1 MKTKVKF
8 TTNKINHEVDP
19 SDSYTLQIMDRPV
32 YDESRIFGEV
42 VKDKTLP
49 FDEDMLQFAFLSV
62 LKGVSQKVAHD
73 CNPRRIGN
81 YLKFLPTIRGK
92 VKGPYSAYDPETC
105 STAIVIQS
113 LSGLEKSIDMK
124 YIQFVNVREGVKGV
138 VRKLAWL
145 GSSVDG
151 EIKPGEK
158 LLGTGDNLAWLD
170 GDRIE
175 FSWKAADGT
184 QATGTVTSVDE
195 DSDVNHIV
203 FDWPAALDG
212 VAEGTEVEFTFYLRG
227 GLEEADANVSRRK
240 VIVLAGEE
248 PPEPP
253 APTGEPK
260 VLAINGGTFLE
271 GGGTVVHGEN
281 MKFVD
286 SFPGNHVI
294 VMDSEGT
301 DMGAMISTDES
312 IPITEESFGLTIDA
326 GTPFTEGETYRF
338 VFSMV
343 DADGEPV
350 TVTQTA
356 RYVSE

>member
-8 TTNKINHEVDP
+8 MTNKISHEVDP
-19 SDSYTLQIMDRPV
+19 SGSYTLQLMDRPI

-49 FDEDMLQFAFLSV
+49 FDEDVLQFAFLSV

-113 LSGLEKSIDMK
+113 LSGLEKTIDMK
-124 YIQFVNVREGVKGV
+124 YIQFVNARQGVKGV
-138 VRKLAWL
+138 VKKLAWL

-170 GDRIE
+170 GDHIE
-175 FSWKAADGT
+175 FTWKTADGT

-227 GLEEADANVSRRK
+227 GLEEADANVSRRT
-240 VIVLAGEE
+240 VTVLAGEE

-253 APTGEPK
+253 TPIEPT
-260 VLAINGGTFLE
+260 VAAINDGTFHSGNGNVVTGANMHFADAHPGDHIVIKDGE
-271 GGGTVVHGEN
+271 GH
-281 MKFVD
+281 
-286 SFPGNHVI
+286 
-294 VMDSEGT
+294 
-301 DMGAMISTDES
+301 DMEAMISTDES
-312 IPITEESFGLTIDA
+312 VPVTETGFALNIDE
-326 GTPFTEGETYRF
+326 GNPFADGETYVF
-338 VFSMV
+338 VFSML

-356 RYVSE
+356 RWQAS